1 VNPRLVDD
9 GFLGCLEVNMGRYLL
24 AEKSAYLVA
33 VGLVLVLGVGCAAS
47 DEVTPRDAPVGRSG
61 VMGPGGVAGAAGG
74 MVAPGAGGSGAPA
87 PDIMV
92 VTPVGSTPIP
102 CNVQNAVQ
110 PTCGNCHGAS
120 PIGGAP
126 MKLVTHEDW
135 TNPAYVVKTT
145 KESLGM
151 MVKMH
156 ELALTRLNSTSAP
169 MPPGMAIKPE
179 QKATIDA
186 WLKAGAVAGT
196 DADRTC
202 VITPAVVVPG
212 EKPAGMVY
220 SMEPLVARPELGEIC
235 YDLLSHGGQT
245 LGDTTKYTV
254 KTGENYEQFYYN
266 VPWKAGEVGAR
277 FGAKFDNIKVLHHWL
292 LFTTG
297 LARTPGSHETVIG
310 TQLGDPN
317 AQLIGGWAIGGSS
330 VTFPEDVGL
339 KLPPPGT
346 LLNVQWHLYNST
358 GAPAPDGS
366 AVQVCTVPAASR
378 AHLAGMTWLGTEN
391 FNGPF
396 GMGPGMQKF
405 GGTCTNDSG
414 ADITILTFWP
424 HMHRIGRH
432 MDSVVGGKPVFG
444 EVFDPNRQ
452 IHYDQTPALVLKP
465 NEQITSTC
473 TFDNGTGKNVAFG
486 PSTDQEMCYQFAFS
500 YPAGA
505 LDNGVISLIGATNTC
520 W

>member
-1 VNPRLVDD
+1 
-9 GFLGCLEVNMGRYLL
+9 MGRHLL
-24 AEKSAYLVA
+24 AEKSAYLVS
-33 VGLVLVLGVGCAAS
+33 VGLVLVLGGGCAAS
-47 DEVTPRDAPVGRSG
+47 DEVAPGRGGAPVG
-61 VMGPGGVAGAAGG
+61 GPGITGTGGVAGAAGG
-74 MVAPGAGGSGAPA
+74 MVGPVAGSPGGP
-87 PDIMV
+87 PPPIMV

-110 PTCGNCHGAS
+110 PTCGTCHGAS
-120 PIGGAP
+120 LIGGAP

-145 KESLGM
+145 KESIGM
-151 MVKMH
+151 TVKVH
-156 ELALTRLNSTSAP
+156 ELAITRLNSTSAP

-202 VITPAVVVPG
+202 MITPAVVDPGDTTGGVP
-212 EKPAGMVY
+212 KNDYNMK
-220 SMEPLVARPELGEIC
+220 PLVARTEMGEIC
-235 YDLLSHGGQT
+235 YDLQTHGGQT
-245 LGDTTKYTV
+245 VGDTTKFMV
-254 KTGENYEQFYYN
+254 PMGEQYEQFYFN
-266 VPWKAGEVGAR
+266 IPWKAGEVGSR
-277 FGAKFDNIKVLHHWL
+277 FGAKFDNLPVLHHWL

-297 LARTPGSHETVIG
+297 LAKAPGSHEKTIG
-310 TQLGDPN
+310 TQLGDNN

-330 VTFPEDVGL
+330 VTFTDDVGL
-339 KLPPPGT
+339 KLPPPGG
-346 LLNVQWHLYNST
+346 LLNVQWHLYNTT

-378 AHLAGMTWLGTEN
+378 PHLAGMTWLGTEN

-414 ADITILTFWP
+414 ADITIVTFWP

-432 MDSVVGGKPVFG
+432 MDSVVGGKPIFG

-452 IHYDQTPALVLKP
+452 IFFDQRPNFVLHA

-473 TFDNGTGKNVAFG
+473 TFDNQTGKNIPFG
-486 PSTDQEMCYQFAFS
+486 PSTDQEMCYNFAIS